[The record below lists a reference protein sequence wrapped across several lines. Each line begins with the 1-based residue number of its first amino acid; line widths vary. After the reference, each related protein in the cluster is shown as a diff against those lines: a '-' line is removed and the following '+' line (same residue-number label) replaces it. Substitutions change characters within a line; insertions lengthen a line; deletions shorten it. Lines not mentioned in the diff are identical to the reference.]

1 MRSTF
6 TRALAVA
13 VAASVAACNT
23 DHMSVGTGGGMHVLL
38 TDAPFPY
45 DQVSRVDVYIVRVEA
60 TANADTTTA
69 QTWQT
74 LVEPDKSFN
83 LLDVQNGATALL
95 GDAQVD
101 AGRLAMIRL
110 VIRTDLSS
118 VTLTGGDRAA
128 VNWSGPATQTVNALI
143 EQPLSLTTGGSG
155 NLIVDFDVGRSFV
168 ALPGGA
174 FQFLPWI
181 RAVNQDATGS
191 ISGIVTGSDGG
202 APAAPVARASVTVYR
217 SAGSSL
223 MLAATGV
230 TDAQGRYTIHYVS
243 GGGPYTVEATPPQGY
258 QATPGFTHDVMVTP
272 GQESAADVA
281 LSDGS
286 APSGSLEI
294 LGPSSVA
301 VGNHILLAARVSNA
315 LGDSVLGAPVT
326 WSVLD
331 PAVAAL
337 ESNAGS
343 AVLVTG
349 LAAGSARVVASS
361 NALADTVTVTV
372 GVSDGSVATVD
383 LSPDTATVPVGD
395 TTALIVVARDAFG
408 TVLSG
413 RTVTWSFD
421 PGVLHDAGH
430 NNDYIIIRGIAAG
443 TTYVKATVEGQA
455 DSTRVSVQ

>member
-1 MRSTF
+1 MRSIF

-23 DHMSVGTGGGMHVLL
+23 DHMSAATGGGTHVLL

-45 DQVSRVDVYIVRVEA
+45 DQVTRVDVYIVRVEA
-60 TANADTTTA
+60 SANADTTTA

-74 LVEPDKSFN
+74 LVEPNKSFN

-95 GDAQVD
+95 GDAQVN
-101 AGRLAMIRL
+101 ANGLAMIRM

-118 VTLTGGDRAA
+118 VTLLGGDRAA

-143 EQPLSLTTGGSG
+143 EQPLSLSSGGSG
-155 NLIVDFDVGRSFV
+155 NLIIDFDVGRSFA

-191 ISGIVTGSDGG
+191 ISGVVSGSDGG

-230 TDAQGRYTIHYVS
+230 TDAQGRYTIHYIS
-243 GGGPYTVEATPPQGY
+243 GGGPYTIEASPPQGY

-272 GQESAADVA
+272 GHETAANVA

-286 APSGSLEI
+286 APSGSIEI
-294 LGPSSVA
+294 LGPASVA
-301 VGNHILLAARVSNA
+301 VGNHILLAARVLNA

-331 PAVAAL
+331 PSIAGL
-337 ESNAGS
+337 ESSAGS
-343 AVLVTG
+343 AVQLDG

-361 NALADTVTVTV
+361 NNLADTVSIMV
-372 GVSDGSVATVD
+372 GVSDGSVASVD

-395 TTALIVVARDAFG
+395 SMALLVVARDALG
-408 TVLSG
+408 TILSG
-413 RTVTWSFD
+413 RSVTWSFNA
-421 PGVLHDAGH
+421 GVLHDDGH
-430 NNDYIIIRGIAAG
+430 TNDYIVIRGIAAG
-443 TTYVKATVEGQA
+443 TTYVKATVEGKA
-455 DSTRVSVQ
+455 DSTRVRVQ

>member
-1 MRSTF
+1 MRSIF

-13 VAASVAACNT
+13 AAASVAACNT
-23 DHMSVGTGGGMHVLL
+23 DHMSVRTGGGMHVLL

-69 QTWQT
+69 QSWQT
-74 LVEPDKSFN
+74 LVAPDKSFN

-101 AGRLAMIRL
+101 ASGIAMIRL

-118 VTLTGGDRAA
+118 LTLLGGDRAA
-128 VNWSGPATQTVNALI
+128 VDWAGPATQTINAAV

-155 NLIVDFDVGRSFV
+155 NLIIDFDVGRSFM

-181 RAVNQDATGS
+181 RAVDQDATGS
-191 ISGIVTGSDGG
+191 ISGSVTGSDGG
-202 APAAPVARASVTVYR
+202 APAAPVARASISVYR

-223 MLAATGV
+223 LLAATGV
-230 TDAQGRYTIHYVS
+230 SDAQGHYTIHYVS
-243 GGGPYTVEATPPQGY
+243 GGGPYVVEATPPQGY
-258 QATPGFTHDVMVTP
+258 QATPGFTRDVMVTP
-272 GQESAADVA
+272 GQQAAADVT

-286 APSGSLEI
+286 APSGSIAI
-294 LGPSSVA
+294 LGPASVA
-301 VGNHILLAARVSNA
+301 VGNHILLAARVLNA
-315 LGDSVLGAPVT
+315 LGDSVLGAPVI

-331 PAVAAL
+331 AAVARL
-337 ESNAGS
+337 ESSAGS
-343 AVLVTG
+343 AVQLTG
-349 LAAGSARVVASS
+349 LAAGTARVVASS
-361 NALADTVTVTV
+361 NDLADTVAITV
-372 GVSDGSVATVD
+372 GVSDGSVASVQ
-383 LSPDTATVPVGD
+383 LSPDTATLSVGD
-395 TTALIVVARDAFG
+395 STALLVVARDAFG

-421 PGVLHDAGH
+421 PGVLHDDGH
-430 NNDYIIIRGIAAG
+430 SNDYIIIRGIAAG
-443 TTYVKATVEGQA
+443 TTYVKATVEGKV
-455 DSTRVSVQ
+455 DSTRVNVH